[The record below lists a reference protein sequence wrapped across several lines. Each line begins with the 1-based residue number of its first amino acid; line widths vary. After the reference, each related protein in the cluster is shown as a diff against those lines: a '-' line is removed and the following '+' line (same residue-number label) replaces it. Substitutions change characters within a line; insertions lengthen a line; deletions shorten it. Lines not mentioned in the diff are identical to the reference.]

1 MRITHVTDFFLPR
14 LGGLELQ
21 VRDLASRQAAAGHDV
36 RIVTSSASEG
46 EHVDVPGVEVVRLG
60 ERLVPQHPLHP
71 VAWMT
76 GSADVLGTAPDVVHS
91 HMGLGTPLAF
101 LAARAAAGRGIPTA
115 TTVHSFWSGYG
126 GIIGGI
132 ERVGRWSRRP
142 IAWSAVSDAAAE
154 PVRRIVRVPV
164 GVLPNGTDVQSWR
177 VRRDPRRADDVLLV
191 AVMRLAPRKRVLPML
206 RLVAEARRR
215 VPADVRVRLVVVGNG
230 SELAAAEKLVR
241 RLGLEG
247 VEFAGQRPRAYI
259 HDLYA
264 RADAFLAP
272 ARLESFGIAA
282 LEARCAGVPVLAL
295 RGTGV
300 ADFVV
305 HGRDGLLAR
314 DDAEMT
320 DQLVRVAS
328 DPDLRARMSGHPPPS
343 GLDWPSVLAA
353 AESLYAQ
360 AGVPAVLLTPV
371 AQPVERT
378 GS

>member
-1 MRITHVTDFFLPR
+1 VRITHVTDFFLPR

-21 VRDLASRQAAAGHDV
+21 VRDLAVRQAAAGHDV
-36 RIVTSSASEG
+36 RIVTSSPSEG
-46 EHVDVPGVEVVRLG
+46 EHDVARGVPVVRLG
-60 ERLVPQHPLHP
+60 ERLAPQHPLHP

-76 GSADVLGTAPDVVHS
+76 GSSAVLATRPDVVHC
-91 HMGLGTPLAF
+91 HIGLGTPLAF
-101 LAARAAAGRGIPTA
+101 LAARAAAGRGVPTA

-126 GIIGGI
+126 GIIGGL

-142 IAWSAVSDAAAE
+142 IAWTAVSDAAAE
-154 PVRRIVRVPV
+154 PVRRLVGVPV
-164 GVLPNGTDVQSWR
+164 GVLPNGTDVQSWQ
-177 VRRDPRRADDVLLV
+177 VRREARRPDDVLLV

-215 VPADVRVRLVVVGNG
+215 VPADVRLRLVVVGDG
-230 SELAAAEKLVR
+230 SELAAAERLVR

-247 VEFAGQRPRAYI
+247 VEFAGQQPRKYI

-295 RGTGV
+295 CGTGV

-314 DDAEMT
+314 DDQEMT
-320 DQLVRVAS
+320 DQLVRVAT
-328 DPDLRARMSGHPPPS
+328 DPDLRERMSGHAPPP

-353 AESLYAQ
+353 AESLYAR
-360 AGVPAVLLTPV
+360 AGVPEGLLPPV
-371 AQPVERT
+371 DQPVERT
-378 GS
+378 GT